1 MIDDFAVVWGERS
14 LLLSGLANTV
24 VLSALSGLCALV
36 LGALLS
42 TVMVGRGQG
51 GQDGQ
56 GRARAAALLARV
68 FVDGMRCTPFLLFAY
83 ILYYG
88 LPTFGIRF
96 DHWTAGLVAL
106 TVYHTAYMA
115 EIIRGAWASQPRAPI
130 EAGQAFGYSGLLLL
144 RRIVLPPL
152 LLAAGPV
159 VGNQVIQI
167 IKDSAF
173 LTIIALPELTHA
185 ASSIQS
191 RHYVPFAAFIAAMLL
206 YWGLC
211 LLIEA
216 AVASVGRMAQ
226 ARR

>member
-1 MIDDFAVVWGERS
+1 MIHDFGIVWSERG
-14 LLLSGLANTV
+14 LLLSGLLNTMMLS
-24 VLSALSGLCALV
+24 VLAGIAALL

-42 TVMVGRGQG
+42 TVLMHS
-51 GQDGQ
+51 
-56 GRARAAALLARV
+56 ARAPALVARV
-68 FVDGMRCTPFLLFAY
+68 CVDALRCTPFLLFVY

-88 LPTFGIRF
+88 LPSLGVRF
-96 DHWTAGLVAL
+96 DNWATGLAAL
-106 TVYHTAYMA
+106 IAYHTAYMA
-115 EIIRGAWASQPRAPI
+115 EILRGAWAAQPRAPI
-130 EAGQAFGYSGLLLL
+130 EAGQAFGFSGLGMF

-152 LLAAGPV
+152 VLSAGPV

-191 RHYVPFAAFIAAMLL
+191 RHYVPFAAFIVAVLL
-206 YWGLC
+206 YWALC
-211 LLIEA
+211 LVVEA
-216 AVASVGRMAQ
+216 GVASVGRMAE